1 MVSFGDV
8 GTAWRQIYH
17 ASWLHNPNPYPNKF
31 SVNIHFCCCCCTVM
45 AAVSAVNNAT
55 DMMLC
60 YVKCCSVAEKSFD
73 SSASLGHADAHKSI
87 PTLFN
92 VRGIPWAV

>member
-1 MVSFGDV
+1 
-8 GTAWRQIYH
+8 
-17 ASWLHNPNPYPNKF
+17 
-31 SVNIHFCCCCCTVM
+31 M